1 MNRYTYRFVI
11 LTMILLMDCS
21 GKKTEEKENQI
32 LCDKFE
38 LVTKVTDSTLDLSVD
53 TDLPDNTVV
62 MVDVSRSYLQKGNS
76 ATYSEN
82 YFSEKS
88 TIGKWKSEH
97 SISIADEV
105 WKTALRNRQES
116 VSRSGYS
123 LGIKS
128 IDVESISD
136 KITASM
142 VVPINQSDP
151 KFGDRNKNLT
161 GKAVTVLE
169 EGLRVVRDEIEIDY
183 PMNAPPVGKSPFPNL
198 DPRQLDIGQSYV
210 VSKQTP
216 LMPSHSPADP
226 MAAIQQ
232 IKYIPEGGG
241 FKVLEVYY
249 KEKYNPWYKVIAFNQ
264 SLDEIG
270 KGWIN
275 STALLGQQLSKPGKN

>member
-1 MNRYTYRFVI
+1 MNRYTYIFII
-11 LTMILLMDCS
+11 LTMTLLMDCS

-62 MVDVSRSYLQKGNS
+62 MVDVSRSYLKKDNS
-76 ATYSEN
+76 ARYPVN
-82 YFSEKS
+82 YFSERS

-116 VSRSGYS
+116 VSRVGYS
-123 LGIKS
+123 LGI
-128 IDVESISD
+128 ESISD
-136 KITASM
+136 KITVSI

-151 KFGDRNKNLT
+151 KFGNRNKNLT
-161 GKAVTVLE
+161 GKAVTILE
-169 EGLRVVRDEIEIDY
+169 EGLRVVRDEIEIDC

-198 DPRQLDIGQSYV
+198 DPQGLDIGQIYV
-210 VSKQTP
+210 VSEQTP
-216 LMPSHSPADP
+216 LMPSHSPVDP
-226 MAAIQQ
+226 MSAIQQ
-232 IKYIPEGGG
+232 MKYIPEGGG

-249 KEKYNPWYKVIAFNQ
+249 KDKYNPWYKVIAFNH
-264 SLDEIG
+264 SLYEIG

-275 STALLGQQLSKPGKN
+275 STALLGQQLKVHK